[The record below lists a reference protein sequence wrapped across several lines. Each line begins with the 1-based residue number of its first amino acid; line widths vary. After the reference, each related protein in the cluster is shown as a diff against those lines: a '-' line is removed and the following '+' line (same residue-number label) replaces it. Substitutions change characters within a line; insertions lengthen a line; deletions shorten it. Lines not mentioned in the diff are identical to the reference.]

1 MRRLAFV
8 VVLTSL
14 LAGCAS
20 LPPST
25 VASVPTDAP
34 LEARIFP
41 PFFGR
46 VSFTTSRPAYV
57 ALFEIV
63 PGQGM
68 SLVYPAYGGQ
78 SRRVSAGTTWADLR
92 FVPQR
97 WMYSQTGFGS
107 NVGPARYFFL
117 VASEAPL
124 DLRRFR
130 GANGLRSYFG
140 LTRFVASRPFD
151 AMEDLAFAVVPRID
165 EDRWVTDVWADWG
178 FDWGY
183 GWAGSTFA
191 SSSLHRTTFC
201 ANGQVR
207 FVSWW
212 YIGNPCTGYQPRQLS
227 QLTPG
232 VFGIGGSPF
241 TITRRPPSA
250 PVRERERSRT
260 VATIDEGRTRLLREA
275 ARTRS
280 WDAAVQSALKDN
292 VVQRQEETRRSR
304 TVARGGTSGG
314 RSSVDRV
321 DHGRTRTTRSAEPR
335 PTASTSTGSSGSGS
349 QGTSGSAS
357 SSGAE
362 RSRTTESSGGSGG
375 RSRTP

>member
-8 VVLTSL
+8 VALTSL

-20 LPPST
+20 LSPGTLAP
-25 VASVPTDAP
+25 ASVDAP

-46 VSFTTSRPAYV
+46 VSFTTNKPAYV

-78 SRRVSAGTTWADLR
+78 SRRVAEGTTWADLR

-107 NVGPARYFFL
+107 SVGPSRYFFL

-124 DLRRFR
+124 NLRRLR
-130 GANGLRSYFG
+130 GASGLRSYFG
-140 LTRFVASRPFD
+140 LTRFVASRPWD
-151 AMEDLAFAVVPRID
+151 AMEELAFAVVPRID
-165 EDRWVTDVWADWG
+165 EDRWVTDAWADWG

-183 GWAGSTFA
+183 GWAGSAFA
-191 SSSLHRTTFC
+191 SSSLHRTTYC

-212 YIGNPCTGYQPRQLS
+212 YIGNPCTGFQPQYLS
-227 QLTPG
+227 QLAPG
-232 VFGIGGSPF
+232 VLGVGGWSS
-241 TITRRPPSA
+241 TIVRRA
-250 PVRERERSRT
+250 PLAPAREEERSRA

-275 ARTRS
+275 ARTRP
-280 WDAAVQSALKDN
+280 WDAAARSALKES
-292 VVQRQEETRRSR
+292 VVQRQEEARRSR
-304 TVARGGTSGG
+304 TSPRGATSGG
-314 RSSVDRV
+314 QGGVDY
-321 DHGRTRTTRSAEPR
+321 GRTRSARGAEPR
-335 PTASTSTGSSGSGS
+335 PTPSTSTGSSGSATRES
-349 QGTSGSAS
+349 SGSTS

-362 RSRTTESSGGSGG
+362 RTRTTESGGGGGG